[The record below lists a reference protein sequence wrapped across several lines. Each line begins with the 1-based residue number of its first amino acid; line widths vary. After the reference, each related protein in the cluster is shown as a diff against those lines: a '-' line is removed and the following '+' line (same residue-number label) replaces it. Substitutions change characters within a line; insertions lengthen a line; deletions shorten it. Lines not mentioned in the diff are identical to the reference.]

1 MTAAPATMGVAETV
15 LDDADEAL
23 IDRAHSV
30 DVALLHEAMMLEDA
44 DDARLAGGANLALLG
59 GELIQFAHAE
69 PLGGGCWRLSRLV
82 RGRRGTGWAA
92 AGHAAGERF
101 VLIEREALLAY
112 DPPASAAG
120 GTVRMMASG
129 IGDAEPVE
137 AIAAMAGEALR
148 PPAPVHLRARR
159 RSDGHY
165 DLSWIRRS
173 RAGWPWIDGV
183 DAPLGEDREAYRLTI
198 QPDGGAARAFELT
211 SPAFD
216 YDPAE
221 DRAAAD
227 AVAFS
232 VVQLGSRAVSRSALL
247 TLSFEETSA

>member
-1 MTAAPATMGVAETV
+1 M
-15 LDDADEAL
+15 
-23 IDRAHSV
+23 
-30 DVALLHEAMMLEDA
+30 
-44 DDARLAGGANLALLG
+44 
-59 GELIQFAHAE
+59 
-69 PLGGGCWRLSRLV
+69 
-82 RGRRGTGWAA
+82 
-92 AGHAAGERF
+92 
-101 VLIEREALLAY
+101 LIEREALLAY

-129 IGDAEPVE
+129 IGDIEPVE
-137 AIAAMAGEALR
+137 AIAAMVGEALR

-216 YDPAE
+216 YDPA
-221 DRAAAD
+221 DDMAAAD

-232 VVQLGSRAVSRSALL
+232 VVQLGSRAVSRPALL